1 MLEKDPVDL
10 NEIATLRKVLRR
22 FLAEGSFMNKINRLY
37 NFIIDVFKILFNVD
51 KRKVAFRKAYTIFKE
66 YGWTGFVKA
75 IKNKASKRQLLEGI
89 VAEEEEEM
97 EELPYSGSVF
107 IPGDNTG
114 RKLFRQQQQEYSEA
128 IIGQMTEE
136 LSKNVNFSIVLLLG
150 RAEINML
157 KRSIESIHSQFYS
170 QWELLA
176 VDMGAKDRRGVNIL
190 GGEVEKDSRI
200 HLLEL
205 NGQKIKEA
213 EAYNLALS
221 KASGDYILFMR
232 PGDQLTPD
240 ALYWA
245 AKSLDDG
252 ENIDL
257 LYSDECRVD
266 ERGNYFSFFFKPAW
280 SPLLMVRTSYPGNL
294 SVFRKAALQECGEF
308 DKGFDSCALYE
319 MTLRLSNYGGEVR
332 HIERILYLTYAT
344 EKTEKVRQR
353 EKSSRVKALF
363 QHMSRMNYSAS
374 VYERDG
380 HNFISK
386 WRSETP
392 LVSIIIATDHP
403 NAILGSLPQL
413 LRDTAYPNFEIVI
426 VANSELSEDIGE
438 AMPGLGERL
447 ILLPYDGFP
456 NNSRKY
462 NLGAA
467 AAKGKYLVFLSD
479 DIYVAQRDWLNHLL
493 DLLDFPGIGAVSPAM
508 INSEG
513 RAVYMGGRIGQHS
526 GQLYD
531 STYPGQSFYSNDDR
545 ALTLHVSREVSV
557 LSKYCFSVRKEVFF
571 QVGGLNEKDTPNRY
585 FELDFSF
592 RIQNKN
598 LRCAFVSTSILYH
611 NVKPEMEYS
620 SLRDRAYLY
629 IIKQWHA
636 FLERDS
642 LFTDSMLQYSTDCD
656 NLPNRLLLP
665 KNLLK
670 GEKGNIL
677 LVSHEL
683 SRTGS
688 PQVVFEAAKVLK
700 DQGYFPVVASPED
713 GPLSRDILAEKIPVI
728 IDQDLSKYRAYRPNE
743 VPKSIS
749 PGIDE
754 LLRNFDLVLVAS
766 IVSHNFIN
774 CFNGSDIP
782 FIWWIHDGGTGYSFL
797 ENYLPK
803 HLKSNISVYCGG
815 RYAQE
820 MLEKS
825 RPKYYSEVLL
835 YGVKD
840 WAADMKE
847 VTVRRKKIQFLFPA
861 TFEIRKNQLLLL
873 EAIGMLPEVIAD
885 KADFL
890 LIGKV
895 GDELYYRS
903 VDNKAEK
910 LPNVKISGPVPYD
923 KLMDIYRE
931 TDCVVVPSIDDPMPV
946 VLTEAMMMSK
956 IVLCSDMT
964 GTARYIEDGV
974 NGFLFNSKSA
984 SELEEKLEYVIG
996 NFDKMDEVRKAG
1008 RKTYEQYFSQEIFTE
1023 NLVNVVEKNIIR
1035 FTEDS
1040 K

>member
-1 MLEKDPVDL
+1 
-10 NEIATLRKVLRR
+10 
-22 FLAEGSFMNKINRLY
+22 MNTINQFY
-37 NFIIDVFKILFNVD
+37 NFIIDVFKAFFNTN
-51 KRKVAFRKAYTIFKE
+51 KSKATFWKAYAVFKE
-66 YGWTGFVKA
+66 FGWAGFVKA
-75 IKNKASKRQLLEGI
+75 IKNKASKRQLLDGVATKEEG
-89 VAEEEEEM
+89 EM

-107 IPGDNTG
+107 ILGDNTG
-114 RKLFRQQQQEYSEA
+114 RKLFRKQQEEYSEA
-128 IIGQMTEE
+128 IMGQMTEE
-136 LSKNVNFSIVLLLG
+136 LDKNTYFSIVLLLG

-157 KRSIESIHSQFYS
+157 KRSIKSIHSQFYS
-170 QWELLA
+170 RWELLA
-176 VDMGAKDRRGVNIL
+176 VDIGAKDRRGVNL
-190 GGEVEKDSRI
+190 LSGEAEKDSRI
-200 HLLEL
+200 HLLEF
-205 NGQKIKEA
+205 NGREMEKA

-221 KASGDYILFMR
+221 KASGDYVIFMH

-240 ALYWA
+240 ALFWA

-252 ENIDL
+252 EEVDL
-257 LYSDECRVD
+257 LFSDECHVD
-266 ERGNYFSFFFKPAW
+266 ERGNYFNFFFKPAW

-294 SVFRKAALQECGEF
+294 SVFRKAVFQECGEF
-308 DKGFDSCALYE
+308 DKEFDSCALYE
-319 MTLRLSNYGGEVR
+319 MILRLSNCGGEVR
-332 HIERILYLTYAT
+332 HIERILYLTYAM
-344 EKTEKVRQR
+344 EKTEIVRRR
-353 EKSSRVKALF
+353 EKSSRLKALS
-363 QHMSRMNYSAS
+363 QHMWRMNYPAS

-380 HNFISK
+380 HDFISK

-392 LVSIIIATDHP
+392 LVSIIIATDHA
-403 NAILGSLPQL
+403 NTILGSLPQL

-426 VANSELSEDIGE
+426 IANSELSEDIKE

-447 ILLPYDGFP
+447 LLLPYDGPP

-467 AAKGKYLVFLSD
+467 AAKGEYLVFLSD
-479 DIYVAQRDWLNHLL
+479 GMYVAQRDWLNHLL
-493 DLLDFPGIGAVSPAM
+493 DILDFPGVGAVSPAM

-513 RAVYMGGRIGQHS
+513 SAVYMGGRIGQH
-526 GQLYD
+526 GGELYD
-531 STYPGQSFYSNDDR
+531 STYPGQQFYSNDDR
-545 ALTLHVSREVSV
+545 VLTLHISREVSV

-585 FELDFSF
+585 FDLDFSF

-598 LRCAFVSTSILYH
+598 LRCAFVSTSVLYH
-611 NVKPEMEYS
+611 NVRPDVEHS
-620 SLRDRAYLY
+620 SPRDRSYLY
-629 IIKQWHA
+629 IIKQWHTV
-636 FLERDS
+636 LERDS

-656 NLPNRLLLP
+656 NLPNRLILP
-665 KNLLK
+665 KDMQK

-749 PGIDE
+749 TGIDD

-774 CFNGSDIP
+774 CYNGSDIP
-782 FIWWIHDGGTGYSFL
+782 FLWWIHDGGTGYSFL
-797 ENYLPK
+797 EKYLPK

-840 WAADMKE
+840 WASDMKE
-847 VTVRRKKIQFLFPA
+847 ITVRRKKIRFLFPA

-873 EAIGMLPEVIAD
+873 EAIGMLPEAIAE

-903 VDNKAEK
+903 VDNKAKE

-931 TDCVVVPSIDDPMPV
+931 TACVVVPSIDDPMPV
-946 VLTEAMMMSK
+946 VLAETMMMSK

-964 GTARYIEDGV
+964 GTARYIKDGV
-974 NGFLFNSKSA
+974 NGFLFSSKNA
-984 SELEEKLEYVIG
+984 SELKEKLEYVID
-996 NFDKMDEVRKAG
+996 NFDTLDDVRKAG

-1023 NLVNVVEKNIIR
+1023 NLVSVVEKNIIR
-1035 FTEDS
+1035 CTEEVNEKICS
-1040 K
+1040 IGR

>member
-1 MLEKDPVDL
+1 
-10 NEIATLRKVLRR
+10 
-22 FLAEGSFMNKINRLY
+22 MNKINRFY
-37 NFIIDVFKILFNVD
+37 NFIIVVFKILFNVD
-51 KRKVAFRKAYTIFKE
+51 KRKVAFRKAYTIYKE
-66 YGWTGFVKA
+66 FGLKGFVRA
-75 IKNKASKRQLLEGI
+75 IKNKASKRDLLDGI
-89 VAEEEEEM
+89 VAKEEGEM

-107 IPGDNTG
+107 IPGDHTG
-114 RKLFRQQQQEYSEA
+114 RKLFLQQQEEFSEA
-128 IIGQMTEE
+128 IIGQVTEE
-136 LSKNVNFSIVLLLG
+136 LKKNICFSIVLLLG

-157 KRSIESIHSQFYS
+157 KRSIKSIHSQFYS
-170 QWELLA
+170 GWELFA
-176 VDMGAKDRRGVNIL
+176 VDMGAKDRRGVNFF
-190 GGEVEKDSRI
+190 GGEAEKDSRI
-200 HLLEL
+200 HLLGL
-205 NGQKIKEA
+205 DGQKIEEA

-221 KASGDYILFMR
+221 RASGEYVIFMY

-240 ALYWA
+240 ALYWV

-252 ENIDL
+252 KNIDL
-257 LYSDECRVD
+257 LYSDECHVD
-266 ERGNYFSFFFKPAW
+266 ERDNYFKFFFKPAW

-308 DKGFDSCALYE
+308 DKGFNSSALYE
-319 MTLRLSNYGGEVR
+319 MTLRLSNCGGEVR
-332 HIERILYLTYAT
+332 HIERILYLNYAM
-344 EKTEKVRQR
+344 EMTEKVRQR

-363 QHMSRMNYSAS
+363 HHMWRMNYSAS

-392 LVSIIIATDHP
+392 LVSVIIATDHA

-426 VANSELSEDIGE
+426 VANSELSENISE
-438 AMPGLGERL
+438 AIPGLGGRL
-447 ILLPYDGFP
+447 VLLPYDGP
-456 NNSRKY
+456 LNNSKKY

-467 AAKGKYLVFLSD
+467 AAKGEYLVFLSD
-479 DIYVAQRDWLNHLL
+479 NMYVAQRDWLNHLL
-493 DLLDFPGIGAVSPAM
+493 DTLDFPGVGAVSPAV
-508 INSEG
+508 IDSEG
-513 RAVYMGGRIGQHS
+513 GAIYTGGRIGQR
-526 GQLYD
+526 GGELYT
-531 STYPGQSFYSNDDR
+531 STFPGQSFYNNDDR
-545 ALTLHVSREVSV
+545 ALNHHISREVSV

-571 QVGGLNEKDTPNRY
+571 QAGGLNEQDTPNRY

-592 RIQNKN
+592 RIQDNN
-598 LRCAFVSTSILYH
+598 LRCAFVSTSVLF
-611 NVKPEMEYS
+611 NKVRPEMEYIYP
-620 SLRDRAYLY
+620 RDRAYLY
-629 IIKQWHA
+629 IIKQWHT
-636 FLERDS
+636 FLEKDNF
-642 LFTDSMLQYSTDCD
+642 FTDSMLKYSSDCD
-656 NLPNRLLLP
+656 RLPNRLLLP
-665 KNLLK
+665 KHILK
-670 GEKGNIL
+670 GNKGNIL
-677 LVSHEL
+677 LISHEL

-749 PGIDE
+749 PGIDN
-754 LLRNFDLVLVAS
+754 LLGNFDLVLVAS

-774 CFNGSDIP
+774 CYNGSDIP
-782 FIWWIHDGGTGYSFL
+782 FLWWIHDGGTGYTFL
-797 ENYLPK
+797 ENYLPR
-803 HLKSNISVYCGG
+803 HLKGNISVYCGG

-820 MLEKS
+820 MLEKC
-825 RPKYYSEVLL
+825 RPQFYTEVLL

-840 WAADMKE
+840 WATDMKE
-847 VTVRRKKIQFLFPA
+847 ITDRRKKVLFLFPA

-873 EAIGMLPEVIAD
+873 EAIGMLPEAIAE

-890 LIGKV
+890 LIGKA

-903 VDNKAEK
+903 VDNKASE

-923 KLMDIYRE
+923 ELMNIYRE
-931 TDCVVVPSIDDPMPV
+931 TACVVVPSIDDPMPV
-946 VLTEAMMMSK
+946 VLAEAMMMSK

-974 NGFLFNSKSA
+974 NGFLFSSRNA
-984 SELEEKLEYVIG
+984 SELKEKLEYVID
-996 NFDKMDEVRKAG
+996 NFDAMDDVRKAG

-1023 NLVNVVEKNIIR
+1023 NLVSVVEKNIIR